1 MAEGNSTFMGLAMP
15 LNGESEITQTTI
27 GNDIVT
33 ITGVASQTGDF
44 LVCQNSSG
52 TETHVIDVDGNV
64 TIASKINK
72 MVITTVALA
81 ALASN
86 GTASVTLAG
95 ITTDCVAMIFPRAA
109 STTDHQP
116 IVWPNSAGKLSYGA
130 ASAATTDAT
139 VNIWFFDTK

>member
-15 LNGESEITQTTI
+15 LFGESELTQTTTSK
-27 GNDIVT
+27 DIVT

-52 TETHVIDVDGNV
+52 TETHVIDVDGNA
-64 TIASKINK
+64 TIARRITK
-72 MVITTVALA
+72 MGLGTVALA

-86 GTASVTLAG
+86 GTASVALTG

-109 STTDHQP
+109 ETTAHLP
-116 IVWPNSAGKLSYGA
+116 IVWANAANKLAYSA
-130 ASAATTDAT
+130 ASVATTDAT
-139 VNIWFFDTK
+139 VNVWFFDTI